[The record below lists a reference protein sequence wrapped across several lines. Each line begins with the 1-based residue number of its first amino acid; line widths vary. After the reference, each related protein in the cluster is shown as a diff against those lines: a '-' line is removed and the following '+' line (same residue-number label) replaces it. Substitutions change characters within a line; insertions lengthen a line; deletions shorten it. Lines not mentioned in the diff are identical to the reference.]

1 MGVARAGMVNMSDHA
16 YIQSFRRGYRPK
28 CVATDFKNTPFL
40 WKNEE
45 SGYFEVTTQKVVV
58 DKCGCF

>member
-16 YIQSFRRGYRPK
+16 YIQTFRNGYRPK
-28 CVATDFKNTPFL
+28 CVASEFKNTPFL
-40 WKNEE
+40 WKNEN
-45 SGYFEVTTQKVVV
+45 GYFEVTTQKVVV